1 MGKPT
6 AEQLEQA
13 LAQAVWLRENDVD
26 EHFIGKS
33 LLNHNYRLHLLEDV
47 LAKAKY
53 YLHSGHS
60 AQAHRELLRAIDKA
74 EAEDAVGAAL
84 AAKGTD
90 S

>member
-13 LAQAVWLRENDVD
+13 LAQAAWLRENDVD
-26 EHFIGKS
+26 EHFLGKS

-47 LAKAKY
+47 LAKARQ

-74 EAEDAVGAAL
+74 ESASADPDL
-84 AAKGTD
+84 
-90 S
+90 

>member
-13 LAQAVWLRENDVD
+13 LAQAAWLRENDAD

-47 LAKAKY
+47 LVKARH
-53 YLHSGHS
+53 YLHSGQS
-60 AQAHRELLRAIDKA
+60 AQGHRELIQAIEKA
-74 EAEDAVGAAL
+74 EA
-84 AAKGTD
+84 TD
-90 S
+90 PDM

>member
-13 LAQAVWLRENDVD
+13 LAQAAWLRENDVD
-26 EHFIGKS
+26 EHFVGKA

-47 LAKAKY
+47 L
-53 YLHSGHS
+53 
-60 AQAHRELLRAIDKA
+60 
-74 EAEDAVGAAL
+74 V
-84 AAKGTD
+84 KGTG